1 MKLEINTPSYNYYSH
16 SITNSL
22 VAIERTESKA
32 IGKAFKKYKK
42 AALISDELVVKGFPF
57 VLDEEYQSLKIDFSE
72 EQSYKI
78 KDLEKAD
85 IS

>member
-1 MKLEINTPSYNYYSH
+1 MKLEINTPSYNYYAH
-16 SITNSL
+16 SDIL
-22 VAIERTESKA
+22 VAVERTESKA

-42 AALISDELVVKGFPF
+42 AELVPEDLVVKGFPF
-57 VLDEEYQSLKIDFSE
+57 VLDEEYESLKIDFSQ

-78 KDLEKAD
+78 KNLEKAD

>member
-1 MKLEINTPSYNYYSH
+1 MRCKN
-16 SITNSL
+16 
-22 VAIERTESKA
+22 
-32 IGKAFKKYKK
+32 